1 MPFSEETLTR
11 LKADAAEITGIARRK
26 RALMPG
32 GAGMQDVTVHYR
44 VEIDGLVVVR
54 LRHFIADSKSS
65 HFPYVFV
72 LHALDRMSAQSD
84 TPPPPVREQM
94 GKDYH
99 TMPPEPRLQGVPGH
113 LTDPQLDLRMK
124 NEADTEANER
134 AGWIDQNSG
143 IAQIPVQD
151 AMKII
156 AEKGFPEIAVPS
168 AEKKKK

>member
-1 MPFSEETLTR
+1 MSTESHKTGQHAAGAEPVHDTVSFETR
-11 LKADAAEITGIARRK
+11 DVKARTIYGYLIVLAVAV
-26 RALMPG
+26 LLS
-32 GAGMQDVTVHYR
+32 Y
-44 VEIDGLVVVR
+44 VVCI
-54 LRHFIADSKSS
+54 FI
-65 HFPYVFV
+65 

-124 NEADTEANER
+124 NEADTEANEK
-134 AGWIDQNSG
+134 AGWIDQGSG

-156 AEKGFPEIAVPS
+156 AEKGLPDVAAAPS

>member
-1 MPFSEETLTR
+1 MSTESHKTGHPAGSAEPVHDTVSFETR
-11 LKADAAEITGIARRK
+11 DVKARTIYGYLIALGV
-26 RALMPG
+26 AVL
-32 GAGMQDVTVHYR
+32 
-44 VEIDGLVVVR
+44 L
-54 LRHFIADSKSS
+54 S
-65 HFPYVFV
+65 YVICIFV
-72 LHALDRMSAQSD
+72 LHALDRMSAASD

-124 NEADTEANER
+124 NEADTEANEK

-143 IAQIPVQD
+143 ISQIPVQD

-156 AEKGFPEIAVPS
+156 AEKGFPDVAAPS
-168 AEKKKK
+168 VEKKKK

>member
-1 MPFSEETLTR
+1 MSTESHKTGHPAAGAEPVHDTVSFETR
-11 LKADAAEITGIARRK
+11 DVKARTIYGYLIVLGVAV
-26 RALMPG
+26 LLS
-32 GAGMQDVTVHYR
+32 Y
-44 VEIDGLVVVR
+44 VVCI
-54 LRHFIADSKSS
+54 FI
-65 HFPYVFV
+65 
-72 LHALDRMSAQSD
+72 LHALDKMAAQSE

-124 NEADTEANER
+124 NEADTEANEK

-156 AEKGFPEIAVPS
+156 AEKGLPDVAAPL